1 MEAATAGD
9 LKAVG
14 ERILA
19 PMLASTAV
27 LGPKAA
33 AAAGKAFAERVAN

>member
-1 MEAATAGD
+1 MEAATATD

-14 ERILA
+14 ERILSSRKA
-19 PMLASTAV
+19 ATAV

-33 AAAGKAFAERVAN
+33 APAGRAFSERVSQ